1 MSLWRNTTAANLGSF
16 SSRLLRIL
24 NSKKERAEGRK
35 FIEELHIAAASEES
49 LAMQLSGGNQQK
61 VVISKWLS
69 KNPEIL
75 ILDEPTRGVD
85 VGAKVEIQN
94 LIRRLAADGIACIVI
109 SSETEEI
116 QKLADNIVVLR
127 DGRAGAYLKHDE
139 INNQRLIKECI
150 SEG

>member
-1 MSLWRNTTAANLGSF
+1 M
-16 SSRLLRIL
+16 
-24 NSKKERAEGRK
+24 
-35 FIEELHIAAASEES
+35 
-49 LAMQLSGGNQQK
+49 
-61 VVISKWLS
+61 VISKWLS

-94 LIRRLAADGIACIVI
+94 LIRQLASRGMSCIVI

-116 QKLADNIVVLR
+116 QKLADNIVVLQ
-127 DGRAGAYLKHDE
+127 DGSVGAYLKHGE

-150 SEG
+150 GEG